1 MSVSIAFIGLKG
13 HQHIVLDAI
22 PGLPEVEV
30 VAVADDSPDA
40 LKRASGFPG
49 TSSDTKVYLD
59 SAELLRNHQPDIVV
73 AAGTDRDRADV
84 LIACAKRGIHVICE
98 KPVAKDLANLDRVIE
113 AVTSSGIKCTAL
125 LTMRLE
131 PPYLAVRK
139 AIAAGGIGEV
149 TQGGGQKSYRLG
161 ERPAWQKSRET
172 FSGIIP
178 FIGIHAMDLLRWTTG
193 REYVEVMAYASNV
206 GHPEIGDMED
216 NACILARLDNGA
228 SAAFRLDYCRPAAAP
243 THGDDRLRVAGNK
256 GVVEARDGAV
266 TLITQ
271 EDGPAE
277 LPLPP
282 GVNLFADFLEAVNN
296 DREPFIP
303 FAECAKMTEVV
314 LRARESAE
322 TGRPVRLP
330 TG

>member
-1 MSVSIAFIGLKG
+1 MSVSVAFIGLKG
-13 HQHIVLDAI
+13 HQYIVLDAI

-30 VAVADDSPDA
+30 VAVADDNPDA
-40 LKRASGFPG
+40 LKRVSGFPG
-49 TSSDTKVYLD
+49 ASSDTKVYLD
-59 SAELLRNHQPDIVV
+59 SAELLRNHEPDIVV
-73 AAGTDRDRADV
+73 EAGTDRDRADV
-84 LIACAKRGIHVICE
+84 IIDCAKRGIHVVCE
-98 KPVAKDLANLDRVIE
+98 KPVAKDLANLDRVAE
-113 AVTSSGIKCTAL
+113 TVAASGIKCTAL

-131 PPYLAVRK
+131 PPYLAVRE
-139 AIAAGGIGEV
+139 AIAKGRIGEV

-193 REYVEVMAYASNV
+193 REYVEAMAYASNA
-206 GHPEIGDMED
+206 GHPEMGDLED

-243 THGDDRLRVAGNK
+243 THGDDRLRVAGNQ
-256 GVVEARDGAV
+256 GVIEARDGAV

-271 EDGPAE
+271 EKGLAE

-282 GVNLFADFLEAVNN
+282 GVNLFADFLEAVHD

-303 FAECAKMTEVV
+303 FADCAKITEVV
-314 LRARESAE
+314 LRAHESAQ
-322 TGRPVRLP
+322 TGRPARLP
-330 TG
+330 A